1 MKKKRYPLLPAL
13 AVAALMLIP
22 IRGAA
27 QVFNP
32 YSVSYTATYS
42 NDNLT
47 IGTDTLDGVVYSTV
61 SYNDLYNG
69 GEPGMPSLPVDFLK
83 FSVPY
88 NATDFTV
95 SVNTRMWHTQTLDH
109 LLYPCQT
116 PWLLD
121 GSPAPPAML
130 PDSATYYSGN
140 YYPSQMAWVVD
151 EGFLAGENHI
161 VTVAVLPFRYTH
173 NASSNQLSMVR
184 RCGITLRYR
193 LSDSL
198 AMQPIVRNDSL
209 LREEGYELTQT
220 MVVNPNSVKSYA
232 PTLNTSLIDSIGY
245 MHGIGGD
252 VINGGGYAGGDGPGP
267 VNPSLPD
274 PGVDTTG
281 ISDELHLMET
291 GVRFPYLI
299 VTTSELKHAV
309 RRIAALKRQKGYNVK
324 VVTMDE
330 VLSSQL
336 SGFGD
341 VVGEGHNARLTY
353 TDEAGKLRQ
362 FIRNYYKYFGTK
374 YVLLVGTD
382 VPYRTIT
389 YFFDETDI
397 KTFQSDLYFSDLTAD
412 WETDQFDKKPEL
424 FVGRILATSEE
435 QINNYTDKLFRYE
448 LNPGRGDYS
457 YVKNAFYSQGCDFI
471 DVNTLGNP
479 SEIDIIRGALDSI
492 YPTPDFMIEPDVNTT
507 GIPFP
512 SGKDIVTKLDS
523 LPYSFLSFH
532 HHGCP
537 SSIRTCGRLG
547 PNGIIPPISLLW
559 ANNNELVPS
568 FAWTKTDTLPEFG
581 LNNLSNKY
589 YPSICYS
596 TACQTMP
603 YAMPSYYE
611 EGGLT
616 MTFGES
622 FTTGKDYG
630 GPVFIGNTHDGYM
643 SLGAYIEEKIAGRII
658 NGQYKV
664 GEANSYGKLDFD
676 YLFKRRARYVVA
688 VQNLLGDPSLELWTE
703 IPQVYENISVTRTD
717 TTISINGINTQPA
730 IISISGINGGLM
742 KRTSSSS
749 DVTIENCSPNSV
761 ITLYKHNCIPF
772 VIPLVLQKIDI
783 NQSRY
788 VIASDFTAGSFVD
801 DKRAYGNVAVKNGV
815 EFEIE
820 ASGTVRLE
828 DGFKVDKGA
837 TFAVYPSCF

>member
-61 SYNDLYNG
+61 SYNDLYND

-109 LLYPCQT
+109 LLYPCQM
-116 PWLLD
+116 PRLLD

-130 PDSATYYSGN
+130 PDSAAYYSGN
-140 YYPSQMAWVVD
+140 YYPSQMAWVAD

-173 NASSNQLSMVR
+173 TASTNQLSMVR

-209 LREEGYELTQT
+209 LREEGYNLVQT

-252 VINGGGYAGGDGPGP
+252 VINGGGYAGGDGPSP
-267 VNPSLPD
+267 INPPLPP

-281 ISDELHLMET
+281 IGTELYLDEINYNY
-291 GVRFPYLI
+291 PYLI
-299 VTTSELKHAV
+299 VTTPELKHAV

-353 TDEAGKLRQ
+353 TDDAGKLRQ

-374 YVLLVGTD
+374 YVLLAGSSI
-382 VPYRTIT
+382 PYRLRCDTVKT
-389 YFFDETDI
+389 YNVNTNELDTVIIDGISDFYYIELNSDWSQGKIEH
-397 KTFQSDLYFSDLTAD
+397 KPDLY
-412 WETDQFDKKPEL
+412 
-424 FVGRILATSEE
+424 VGRILCDSTVDVK
-435 QINNYTDKLFRYE
+435 NYTDKLFRYE
-448 LNPGRGDYS
+448 LNPGNGDYS
-457 YVKNAFYSQGCDFI
+457 YLQKVFTQEGSEFDVPLQQFKKYIPYSIPIEIKISERFGIGFPTGKDLIDSLNRVNAGLVCIYNHGDTSRIRTYGPDSLNQMYFIKSISSHSAGNGLNCMNNRYYPTVFYSPTCTTVPFDNRAG
-471 DVNTLGNP
+471 VN
-479 SEIDIIRGALDSI
+479 
-492 YPTPDFMIEPDVNTT
+492 M
-507 GIPFP
+507 
-512 SGKDIVTKLDS
+512 GK
-523 LPYSFLSFH
+523 
-532 HHGCP
+532 
-537 SSIRTCGRLG
+537 
-547 PNGIIPPISLLW
+547 
-559 ANNNELVPS
+559 
-568 FAWTKTDTLPEFG
+568 
-581 LNNLSNKY
+581 
-589 YPSICYS
+589 
-596 TACQTMP
+596 
-603 YAMPSYYE
+603 
-611 EGGLT
+611 
-616 MTFGES
+616 S
-622 FTTGKDYG
+622 FTIGKDYG
-630 GPVFIGNTHDGYM
+630 GPVYIGNTRLILSGPASALAGKFAQMLKNGYHVLGM
-643 SLGAYIEEKIAGRII
+643 ADALSVEEFIKNDRLNPFKQDVSLIHSYI
-658 NGQYKV
+658 
-664 GEANSYGKLDFD
+664 
-676 YLFKRRARYVVA
+676 
-688 VQNLLGDPSLELWTE
+688 GDPAVELFTGIPQQFSGINSLWTDNSLT
-703 IPQVYENISVTRTD
+703 ITRTD
-717 TTISINGINTQPA
+717 SDSVVLSYLDTHNNYKSIIITTPSITLHDIAPHSAIMLYGNNHIPLILPLELQNCEINESQY
-730 IISISGINGGLM
+730 IIANDVIAGNSIDCI
-742 KRTSSSS
+742 RT
-749 DVTIENCSPNSV
+749 DGNVTIMNHV
-761 ITLYKHNCIPF
+761 
-772 VIPLVLQKIDI
+772 VL
-783 NQSRY
+783 
-788 VIASDFTAGSFVD
+788 
-801 DKRAYGNVAVKNGV
+801 
-815 EFEIE
+815 EIE
-820 ASGTVRLE
+820 ASGMVRLE
-828 DGFKVDKGA
+828 DGFKVEKGA

>member
-61 SYNDLYNG
+61 SYNDLYND

-109 LLYPCQT
+109 LVYPSQM

-121 GSPAPPAML
+121 GTPAPPAML
-130 PDSATYYSGN
+130 PDSAAYYSGN
-140 YYPSQMAWVVD
+140 YYPSQMAWVAD

-173 NASSNQLSMVR
+173 TASTNQLSMVR

-209 LREEGYELTQT
+209 LREEGYNLVQT

-374 YVLLVGTD
+374 YVLLAGD
-382 VPYRTIT
+382 VPYRIIDGKDFPMLT
-389 YFFDETDI
+389 
-397 KTFQSDLYFSDLTAD
+397 DLYFSDLSAGWQDKTA
-412 WETDQFDKKPEL
+412 TDRYPEL
-424 FVGRILATSEE
+424 YVGRIVANHMGSNHVE
-435 QINNYTDKLFRYE
+435 QINNYTEKLFRYE
-448 LNPGRGDYS
+448 LNPGKGDFS
-457 YVKNAFYSQGCDFI
+457 YLRNALFAQGREYRRYLNEVEDNLSQ
-471 DVNTLGNP
+471 
-479 SEIDIIRGALDSI
+479 I
-492 YPTPDFMIEPDVNTT
+492 YPNQALFHERYINNSLHPN
-507 GIPFP
+507 
-512 SGKDIVTKLDS
+512 GKDIIDTINS
-523 LPYSFLSFH
+523 NPIGFLSIFNH
-532 HHGCP
+532 ADTT
-537 SSIRTCGRLG
+537 RTRIYGKDD
-547 PNGIIPPISLLW
+547 NGYMSFIHATGPIS
-559 ANNNELVPS
+559 NG
-568 FAWTKTDTLPEFG
+568 DG
-581 LNNLSNKY
+581 LNCLKNKY
-589 YPSICYS
+589 YPFIYYS
-596 TACQTMP
+596 PACVTMP
-603 YAMPSYYE
+603 FDNKNK
-611 EGGLT
+611 LL
-616 MTFGES
+616 FGES
-622 FTTGKDYG
+622 FITGKDYG
-630 GPVFIGNTHDGYM
+630 GPVYMGYTRSVYSVDAKNLTEAFSRRVKDGCVKLGIAFSMAKGDVVCDSLFTH
-643 SLGAYIEEKIAGRII
+643 LI
-658 NGQYKV
+658 Q
-664 GEANSYGKLDFD
+664 SYF
-676 YLFKRRARYVVA
+676 
-688 VQNLLGDPSLELWTE
+688 GDPELELWTNYPQSLSGINITRIGNSITISR
-703 IPQVYENISVTRTD
+703 IPTDSTLVGYLSNDNSYKIKLVTNSD
-717 TTISINGINTQPA
+717 TTINDASSNGSI
-730 IISISGINGGLM
+730 M
-742 KRTSSSS
+742 
-749 DVTIENCSPNSV
+749 V
-761 ITLYKHNCIPF
+761 YKHNFIPYF
-772 VIPLVLQKIDI
+772 PPLKLQNYNIEKSQYI
-783 NQSRY
+783 
-788 VIASDFTAGSFVD
+788 IASDMTAGFSID
-801 DKRAYGNVAVKNGV
+801 NKRDWGEVIVKSGS
-815 EFEIE
+815 EYEIE

-828 DGFKVDKGA
+828 DGFKVEKGA

>member
-1 MKKKRYPLLPAL
+1 MKKRRYPLLPTL

-61 SYNDLYNG
+61 SYNDLYND

-109 LLYPCQT
+109 LLYPCQM
-116 PWLLD
+116 PRLLD

-173 NASSNQLSMVR
+173 NASTNQLSMVR

-209 LREEGYELTQT
+209 LREEGYNLVQT

-362 FIRNYYKYFGTK
+362 FIRNYYKYFGTD
-374 YVLLVGTD
+374 YVLLVGKD
-382 VPYRTIT
+382 IPYRMHDCDFIT
-389 YFFDETDI
+389 NGHG
-397 KTFQSDLYFSDLTAD
+397 DLYYSELHAD
-412 WETDQFDKKPEL
+412 WSDSSKIEFSPEVY
-424 FVGRILATSEE
+424 VGRLLCSTPE
-435 QINNYTDKLFRYE
+435 QINNYTDKLLRYE
-448 LNPGRGDYS
+448 LNPGNGDATYLRRALFTEGRDFCHKLNDLINLAKS
-457 YVKNAFYSQGCDFI
+457 FFPDQVIMRDSIESDYPKGCDII
-471 DVNTLGNP
+471 DTINTVQFGFMCSHNHGSP
-479 SEIDIIRGALDSI
+479 SCIRTYGPDPSDNKRFFLWAIDSVRVLYSLI
-492 YPTPDFMIEPDVNTT
+492 
-507 GIPFP
+507 
-512 SGKDIVTKLDS
+512 DS
-523 LPYSFLSFH
+523 LEV
-532 HHGCP
+532 
-537 SSIRTCGRLG
+537 T
-547 PNGIIPPISLLW
+547 N
-559 ANNNELVPS
+559 
-568 FAWTKTDTLPEFG
+568 G
-581 LNNLSNKY
+581 LNRINNKY
-589 YPSICYS
+589 NPMIYYS
-596 TACQTMP
+596 LACQTMP
-603 YAMPSYYE
+603 YNRVAYADVDIN
-611 EGGLT
+611 
-616 MTFGES
+616 FGES
-622 FTTGKDYG
+622 FTMGKDYG
-630 GPVFIGNTHDGYM
+630 GVVYLGYTANNW
-643 SLGAYIEEKIAGRII
+643 SSDPKYLF
-658 NGQYKV
+658 NGFLDQLELRHFKV
-664 GEANSYGKLDFD
+664 GMAEALSKNNYKNYCLESTCVYH
-676 YLFKRRARYVVA
+676 
-688 VQNLLGDPSLELWTE
+688 NLLGDPSLEIWTQALQE
-703 IPQVYENISVTRTD
+703 YGNINISRTNN
-717 TTISINGINTQPA
+717 TID
-730 IISISGINGGLM
+730 ISGINSFPSYIAYSKSNGGIGL
-742 KRTSSSS
+742 K
-749 DVTIENCSPNSV
+749 SV
-761 ITLYKHNCIPF
+761 ITRNCSITDASLNGSMMVFSHTRIPYIAPLY
-772 VIPLVLQKIDI
+772 LQNTIMS
-783 NQSRY
+783 NSEY
-788 VIASDFTAGSFVD
+788 VIASDVIAGNFVEYYREEGD
-801 DKRAYGNVAVKNGV
+801 VTIQSGAVY
-815 EFEIE
+815 EIE
-820 ASGTVRLE
+820 AKGSVTLQ
-828 DGFKVDKGA
+828 DGFKVEKGA

>member
-109 LLYPCQT
+109 LVYPCQT

-173 NASSNQLSMVR
+173 NASTNQLSMVR

-353 TDEAGKLRQ
+353 TGEAGKLRQ
-362 FIRNYYKYFGTK
+362 FIRNYYKYFGTD
-374 YVLLVGTD
+374 YVLLVGKD
-382 VPYRTIT
+382 IPYRMHDCDLIT
-389 YFFDETDI
+389 NGHG
-397 KTFQSDLYFSDLTAD
+397 DLYYSELHAD
-412 WETDQFDKKPEL
+412 WSDSSKIEFSPEVY
-424 FVGRILATSEE
+424 VGRLLCSTPE
-435 QINNYTDKLFRYE
+435 QINNYTDKLLRYE
-448 LNPGRGDYS
+448 LNPGNGDVTYLRRALFTEGRDFCHKLNDQINLAKS
-457 YVKNAFYSQGCDFI
+457 FFPDQVIMRDSIESDYPKGCDII
-471 DVNTLGNP
+471 DTINTVQFGFMCSHNHGSP
-479 SEIDIIRGALDSI
+479 SCIRTYGPDPSDNKRFFLWAIDSVRVLYSLI
-492 YPTPDFMIEPDVNTT
+492 
-507 GIPFP
+507 
-512 SGKDIVTKLDS
+512 DS
-523 LPYSFLSFH
+523 LEV
-532 HHGCP
+532 
-537 SSIRTCGRLG
+537 T
-547 PNGIIPPISLLW
+547 N
-559 ANNNELVPS
+559 
-568 FAWTKTDTLPEFG
+568 G
-581 LNNLSNKY
+581 LNRINNKY
-589 YPSICYS
+589 NPMIYYS
-596 TACQTMP
+596 LACQTMP
-603 YAMPSYYE
+603 YNRVAYADVDIN
-611 EGGLT
+611 
-616 MTFGES
+616 FGES
-622 FTTGKDYG
+622 FTMGKDYG
-630 GPVFIGNTHDGYM
+630 GVVYLGYTANNWSPDPKYLFNGFINQLELRHF
-643 SLGAYIEEKIAGRII
+643 
-658 NGQYKV
+658 KV
-664 GEANSYGKLDFD
+664 GMAEALSKNNYKNYCLESTCVYH
-676 YLFKRRARYVVA
+676 
-688 VQNLLGDPSLELWTE
+688 NLLGDPSLEIWTQALQE
-703 IPQVYENISVTRTD
+703 YGNINISRTNN
-717 TTISINGINTQPA
+717 TID
-730 IISISGINGGLM
+730 ISGINSFPSYIAYSKSNGGIGL
-742 KRTSSSS
+742 K
-749 DVTIENCSPNSV
+749 SV
-761 ITLYKHNCIPF
+761 ITRNCSITDASLNGSMMVFSHTRIPYIAPLY
-772 VIPLVLQKIDI
+772 LQNTIMS
-783 NQSRY
+783 NSEY
-788 VIASDFTAGSFVD
+788 VIASDVIAGNFVEYYREEGD
-801 DKRAYGNVAVKNGV
+801 VTIQSGAVY
-815 EFEIE
+815 EIE
-820 ASGTVRLE
+820 AKGSVTLQ
-828 DGFKVDKGA
+828 DGFKVEKGA